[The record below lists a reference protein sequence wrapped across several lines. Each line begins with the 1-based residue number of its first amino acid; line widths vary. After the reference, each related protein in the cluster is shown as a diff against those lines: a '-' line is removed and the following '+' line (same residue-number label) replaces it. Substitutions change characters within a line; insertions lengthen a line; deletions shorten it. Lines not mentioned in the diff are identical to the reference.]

1 MDFNNSNAIS
11 KQWMYWEK
19 VDAKILN
26 DASRYSTLLEMT
38 QLKYNQTINDI
49 NTKIYVEGGTFDD
62 ASLLYTEAEAET
74 DAKSKNI
81 FMKFIDAVKN
91 LFSGLL
97 KKIQSLLGAVP
108 DEDVQV
114 DTKDAKNVNIV
125 TEHFQKIAAAFDKAK
140 NKDFLGAAKDLG
152 LALIPELSVVA
163 GVVILKKTDLINK
176 CDLLNKLCNKA
187 LDILKS
193 ISNYIASHP
202 FAQPFKGAVDKL
214 KEFAQE
220 GLNLASNLFSSIHK
234 GKDNDSAENTDGS
247 EGNASGGENGNGGK
261 KSWGD
266 KKNEG
271 GNKPGHH
278 NNPQKP
284 NNQANQDGN
293 VKQES
298 YFDDIFGD
306 GDMFTESYDFYF

>member
-19 VDAKILN
+19 VDAKLLN

-81 FMKFIDAVKN
+81 FMKFIEAVKN
-91 LFSGLL
+91 LFGGVM
-97 KKIQSLLGAVP
+97 KKIQSLLGMLP
-108 DEDVQV
+108 DKDVEVKKEDVEHANII
-114 DTKDAKNVNIV
+114 TK
-125 TEHFQKIAAAFDKAK
+125 HFQKIAAAFDKAK
-140 NKDFLGAAKDLG
+140 NKDFLGAAHDLG
-152 LALIPELSVVA
+152 LAILPELSVIA
-163 GVVILKKTDLINK
+163 GVVILKKSDIINK
-176 CDLLNKLCNKA
+176 CDFLNKVCNKA
-187 LDILKS
+187 VSILNDILNFIK
-193 ISNYIASHP
+193 SHP
-202 FAQPFKGAVDKL
+202 VAQPLKGAVEAL
-214 KEFAQE
+214 KGFAQK
-220 GLNLASNLFSSIHK
+220 GLNIASGLFASIHK
-234 GKDNDSAENTDGS
+234 ENGAESN
-247 EGNASGGENGNGGK
+247 GENGGNNGGENGGK

-266 KKNEG
+266 KKNG
-271 GNKPGHH
+271 ARQNPQHTPPKGPN
-278 NNPQKP
+278 NNPTD
-284 NNQANQDGN
+284 NN